1 MSQYGEA
8 ELPKQ
13 VLHVNNKGSLFAFTN
28 RGNLVKIDV
37 TSLPEKRWREKG
49 VTIGSLNPEVST
61 GESVVKAFFFDS
73 TPVGEFLFF
82 TKQGMV
88 KRTDVAEY
96 TATKAFVNAIILG
109 EGDSLLSVELVDD
122 EKNVFEVT
130 EDGQC
135 LLYNPLEVPL
145 QGRKAG
151 GVKGVKLGDGD
162 SIAYGGLIEEE
173 GEVLVVTTT
182 GYTKRVISSTLEP
195 TSRYLKGVKIVELD
209 KSKVKYVN
217 IVKDPY
223 DIAVVTGG
231 KTYILNTEDVRIDT
245 RTTKGKQLYKT
256 PVTLV
261 TKVSE

>member
-1 MSQYGEA
+1 
-8 ELPKQ
+8 
-13 VLHVNNKGSLFAFTN
+13 
-28 RGNLVKIDV
+28 
-37 TSLPEKRWREKG
+37 
-49 VTIGSLNPEVST
+49 
-61 GESVVKAFFFDS
+61 
-73 TPVGEFLFF
+73 
-82 TKQGMV
+82 
-88 KRTDVAEY
+88 
-96 TATKAFVNAIILG
+96 
-109 EGDSLLSVELVDD
+109 
-122 EKNVFEVT
+122 
-130 EDGQC
+130 